1 MGPSR
6 PDTGY
11 AALTCASVV
20 IRCTECGTAMGLAT
34 SELVQSC
41 SDCGL
46 SSRYGGYA
54 FVGLDDDAA
63 DSALEAT
70 TVLPPQWL
78 VSSGVSS
85 PRATGRYDSAQH
97 GKSARDMLG
106 VVTGRR
112 FVDQIC
118 PADSP

>member
-6 PDTGY
+6 PDGGY
-11 AALTCASVV
+11 AALTCGSVV

-46 SSRYGGYA
+46 SSRYGGIC

-63 DSALEAT
+63 DSASEADDGAT
-70 TVLPPQWL
+70 ARNSWYPRVSAHQGQRVGMTVLNTASQH
-78 VSSGVSS
+78 
-85 PRATGRYDSAQH
+85 ATCLAW
-97 GKSARDMLG
+97 
-106 VVTGRR
+106 
-112 FVDQIC
+112 
-118 PADSP
+118 